1 MCVRRGEIG
10 AARWFVLHFIN
21 DCFKNVRTPFLPISI
36 ATVYSINYTANLV
49 LSLESFQQKFFSS
62 FLTKK
67 KQIQFFFLFHPRNT
81 QMLPRD
87 EVHRSK
93 FNVSS
98 WSKRVISEFFNFEIE
113 SWWFKTLLVFSS
125 FFKKVFL
132 TLVLSRKFIMVVFNP
147 LSLQGNRYNNLN

>member
-1 MCVRRGEIG
+1 M
-10 AARWFVLHFIN
+10 AN
-21 DCFKNVRTPFLPISI
+21 TI
-36 ATVYSINYTANLV
+36 ATVYSINYTENLV
-49 LSLESFQQKFFSS
+49 LSLESIQQKFFSS

-132 TLVLSRKFIMVVFNP
+132 NLVLSRKFMMVVFNP